1 MTTTKPQPSRLYA
14 IHREGAIVALVNA
27 RTQAG
32 AVSHYV
38 AANIRATLPTQGELL
53 ALGAAPV
60 PILDALVLYPT
71 PEGE

>member
-1 MTTTKPQPSRLYA
+1 MTTTKNPSRLYA

-38 AANIRATLPTQGELL
+38 YANIRATLPTQGELL

-60 PILDALVLYPT
+60 PILDALALYPT